1 MSTATDIIVAA
12 LARSAKN
19 QSDDLA
25 VRGTELL
32 ALLNRSLR
40 GCYSVAARVNPEYI
54 GAIVPIV
61 GVAGAWARPVNA
73 EMIWWVETAAGAAVD
88 VVPPAERTAGAG
100 RPSIYRLGRSYV
112 TVGGAGDPGPTATLS
127 FYIAQR
133 PAALALVADPL
144 PASWD
149 TAYDDLLIC
158 DLALYLAIKDSRMEE
173 IGPLRA
179 ERTSW
184 LQLYVN
190 FLVHET
196 SNLTRRFML
205 PAAPTL
211 NELNNLLLS
220 P

>member
-1 MSTATDIIVAA
+1 MSTGTDIIVAA

-25 VRGTELL
+25 TRGTELL

-54 GAIVPIV
+54 GAIVPV
-61 GVAGAWARPVNA
+61 TGVAGVYARPPRC
-73 EMIWWVETAAGAAVD
+73 EMVWWIETAARVAVN
-88 VVPPAERTAGAG
+88 VVPPAERDAGAG
-100 RPSIYRLGRSYV
+100 RPSVYRIGQSYIS
-112 TVGGAGDPGPTATLS
+112 VGGTGDPGPTDTLS

-133 PAALALVADPL
+133 PLPLAALSDPL
-144 PASWD
+144 PTSWD
-149 TAYDDLLIC
+149 TSYDDLLIC
-158 DLALYLAIKDSRMEE
+158 DLALYLAVKDSRMDEMA
-173 IGPLRA
+173 PLRA

-184 LQLYVN
+184 LQLFVN

-196 SNLTRRFML
+196 SNVTRRFLL
-205 PAAPTL
+205 PAAPTI
-211 NELNNLLLS
+211 NELNDLLLT